1 MEPEEG
7 DGSIGVVDRAA
18 GQDAA
23 ETGGAVTARLDA
35 AATVATPP
43 DAAPPDAAPADSD
56 APGLADTQPLE
67 LSELL
72 DERRL
77 LRAARAG
84 DHGAFVALL
93 RSYEP
98 RLRALAYRVLRDP
111 DTVADALQESY
122 LRAYRSLAGFRDEA
136 RLGTWLYRVT
146 YNACLDQ
153 LAGRRRQLH
162 LVERVGDEVERHESD
177 PADLVA
183 TGDSLSRAL
192 DTLSPE
198 HRAVVYL
205 CIQQDLD
212 LGTAA
217 SVLGIPYG
225 TVGSR
230 LNHARTVLRK
240 ALAGEEQR

>member
-1 MEPEEG
+1 MEPEDG
-7 DGSIGVVDRAA
+7 DGSIGLVDRAA
-18 GQDAA
+18 GEPAA
-23 ETGGAVTARLDA
+23 AGCCAGGAGCGDAGPGDADCAGPALDDGPTATD
-35 AATVATPP
+35 TP
-43 DAAPPDAAPADSD
+43 DV
-56 APGLADTQPLE
+56 ADTQPIDV
-67 LSELL
+67 SELL

-77 LRAARAG
+77 LLAAQGG
-84 DHGAFVALL
+84 DHAAFVALV
-93 RSYEP
+93 RTYEP

-111 DTVADALQESY
+111 DTVADALQETF
-122 LRAYRSLAGFRDEA
+122 LRAYRSLSGFRDEA

-162 LVERVGDEVERHESD
+162 LVERAADEIERHEPD
-177 PADLVA
+177 PAEAVA
-183 TGDSLSRAL
+183 TGDRLSRAL
-192 DTLSPE
+192 DELSPE

-205 CIQQDLD
+205 CLQKDLD

-230 LNHARTVLRK
+230 LNHARTVLRQ
-240 ALAGEEQR
+240 ALAGEEGR